1 MDQKIL
7 IKNVFYIYLLFRVFF
22 TKETLTIN
30 VKIITSRIYWDIIR
44 RINNWT
50 EDVLAENDK
59 TGMFEGFRQTRN
71 ENLADKEYGDQLTGN
86 IFKPTQACHAT
97 FFGKPPTEEK
107 NSGFWNFEQH
117 CVFLWI
123 VLIDSH
129 IWCLMFDRGNL
140 VTPAISQWIHLLD
153 TH

>member
-1 MDQKIL
+1 MDQNFL

-30 VKIITSRIYWDIIR
+30 VKIITSSIYWDIIR

-50 EDVLAENDK
+50 EDVLAVNDK

-71 ENLADKEYGDQLTGN
+71 ENLADEKYGYQLTGN

-107 NSGFWNFEQH
+107 KQWILEFWTTSCIFVN
-117 CVFLWI
+117 CSDV
-123 VLIDSH
+123 
-129 IWCLMFDRGNL
+129 WCLTE
-140 VTPAISQWIHLLD
+140 VTW
-153 TH
+153 